1 MRLNHE
7 LLLLSKKKG
16 KLETKKKKR
25 GGEEGKKKQVRY
37 IHTYLPH
44 GGIFFWD
51 NFKRYTYSKKIT
63 QENPTLSENGIRI
76 SKNRS

>member
-25 GGEEGKKKQVRY
+25 GGKKEKRSKLGTY
-37 IHTYLPH
+37 THTCHMEVYFSETILRDTHILRKLLKKTPH
-44 GGIFFWD
+44 
-51 NFKRYTYSKKIT
+51 
-63 QENPTLSENGIRI
+63 
-76 SKNRS
+76 